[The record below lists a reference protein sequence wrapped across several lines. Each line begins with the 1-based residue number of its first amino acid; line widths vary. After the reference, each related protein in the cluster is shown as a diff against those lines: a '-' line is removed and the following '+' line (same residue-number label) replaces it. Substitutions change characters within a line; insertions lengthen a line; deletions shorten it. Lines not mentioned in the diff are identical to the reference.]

1 MPRAKKVD
9 SPLGEFEGKAVEG
22 IKIIITKTG
31 DGLSQAM
38 TVAPKLLHQG
48 NTGYIVLSYVT
59 NKIRFDPVKA
69 DKDDPDAVLGTH
81 RIQILEATGA
91 TFVDRD
97 LVGDIVEAMRDRI
110 RKQKEE
116 ASGIFR
122 LEDAAEDSNDDL
134 PF

>member
-38 TVAPKLLHQG
+38 TVEPKLLHQG

-59 NKIRFDPVKA
+59 NKIRFDPTKP
-69 DKDDPDAVLGTH
+69 DKDDPEAVLGTH

-97 LVGDIVEAMRDRI
+97 LVGDVVEAMRDRI